1 MLVEQ
6 WAFPATLVNSWPT
19 HAADLRYLSLVH
31 VSLPKGSHFA
41 VVLLGVVQGG
51 RGLPGQP
58 NLDKKI
64 VTTAITK
71 YTMTIMSTISNLLS
85 KFIDNLVPSYMK

>member
-6 WAFPATLVNSWPT
+6 WVFPATLISSWPT
-19 HAADLRYLSLVH
+19 HAADLQYLSLVH
-31 VSLPKGSHFA
+31 ISLPKGSHFA

-51 RGLPGQP
+51 RSLPGQP
-58 NLDKKI
+58 NLEQEN
-64 VTTAITK
+64 VTTK
-71 YTMTIMSTISNLLS
+71 YTLTIMSTISNLLS